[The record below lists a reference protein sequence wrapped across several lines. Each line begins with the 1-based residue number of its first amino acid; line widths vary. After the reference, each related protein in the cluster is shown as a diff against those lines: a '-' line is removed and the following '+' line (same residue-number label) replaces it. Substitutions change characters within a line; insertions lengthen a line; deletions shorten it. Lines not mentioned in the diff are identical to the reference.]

1 MLAKIKRYHSVVTLF
16 ILGSVVV
23 PGLAKAGGDVPTPD
37 VTVPSTEGSI
47 DAVKQ
52 FIQKAA
58 NWALI
63 ITGAI
68 AILLVIYGGIMY
80 MLSAGDE
87 KRAAKGKQI
96 ILYTLIGVAVIVG
109 AYFIITLV
117 MNFLGA

>member
-1 MLAKIKRYHSVVTLF
+1 MLAKIKSYHSMITLF
-16 ILGSVVV
+16 ILGLVVV
-23 PGLAKAGGDVPTPD
+23 PGLAKAGDVPTPV
-37 VTVPSTEGSI
+37 VTVPGTSGSI
-47 DAVKQ
+47 EGIKD
-52 FIQKAA
+52 FIVKAA

-87 KRAAKGKQI
+87 KKAAKGKAI

-117 MNFLGA
+117 MEFFTGA